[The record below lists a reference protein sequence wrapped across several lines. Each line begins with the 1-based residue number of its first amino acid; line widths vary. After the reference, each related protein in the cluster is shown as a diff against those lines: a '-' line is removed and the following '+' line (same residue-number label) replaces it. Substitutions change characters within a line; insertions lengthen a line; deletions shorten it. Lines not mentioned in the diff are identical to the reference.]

1 MQRRELR
8 LAASMQHERHGYEVR
23 CQISLVGVVWDLESG
38 KGIVNVGFPALQWN
52 SHFYLVLYRGL
63 GSGVQP
69 NNLYSHPGCTEA

>member
-8 LAASMQHERHGYEVR
+8 LAASMQHERHGYEVG
-23 CQISLVGVVWDLESG
+23 CQIWLLGVVWDLESG

-52 SHFYLVLYRGL
+52 SHVYLVLYRGL

-69 NNLYSHPGCTEA
+69 NNLYSHSGCTEG